1 MSDATKRVLNICT
14 LGHQGH
20 GKTTLTAA
28 LSRVGSE
35 DFGSTKVEFDTIN
48 NAPDE
53 KCGAATFKAA
63 RVKYDSKQCHIMH
76 VDCPHSTDYVKGFF
90 TGAIKVDGAI
100 LVCSAID
107 GSMLE
112 TREHIQLC
120 SQMGVAYIIAF
131 LNKAEIVEDA
141 DELEL
146 FELEIRE
153 SLTTAGLAGD
163 DTLVIKGSALMA
175 WEGKDDNKMGTTAV
189 KKLLDALDSYT
200 PAVITADKTPPQPQ
214 DHFEA
219 NVYILKLEEGGR
231 FNNIYN
237 HSTFT
242 FRFPASE
249 VTGTW
254 EFPEDVDYVAAGTS
268 AVVKVV
274 LSQSIVIEKGQ
285 YFTLVTSTHT
295 SGIGIVIK

>member
-1 MSDATKRVLNICT
+1 MSDATKRTLNICT

-63 RVKYDSKQCHIMH
+63 HVKYDSKQCHIMH
-76 VDCPHSTDYVKGFF
+76 VDCPHSTDYVKGFI

-100 LVCSAID
+100 LVCSAD
-107 GSMLE
+107 GPMPE
-112 TREHIQLC
+112 TLDHIQLC
-120 SQMGVAYIIAF
+120 SQMGVAYIVVF
-131 LNKAEIVEDA
+131 LNKAEIVENA
-141 DELEL
+141 DDLEL
-146 FELEIRE
+146 PELEIRE
-153 SLTTAGLAGD
+153 SLSKAGFAGD
-163 DTLVIKGSALMA
+163 DALVIKGSALMA

-219 NVYILKLEEGGR
+219 NVYILRQEEGGG

-237 HSTFT
+237 YSTFT
-242 FRFPASE
+242 LRFLTSE
-249 VTGTW
+249 VTGRW
-254 EFPEDVDYVAAGTS
+254 ELPEDVDYVAAGTRV
-268 AVVKVV
+268 VVKVV

-285 YFTLVTSTHT
+285 YFTLVKSTLT